1 MQNGPTGFSL
11 AAVEANQEVL
21 IERILFPLLSDFCAP
36 LGISEGS
43 VVRCRAAS
51 LRRLYLFNGV
61 GRTVAIDRDRARF
74 ILVAPARANDV
85 PAPRTSTLS

>member
-1 MQNGPTGFSL
+1 MENGPTGFSL
-11 AAVEANQEVL
+11 AAVEANQEVF

-51 LRRLYLFNGV
+51 LRRLYLANDD

-74 ILVAPARANDV
+74 IRVAPARADNAAV
-85 PAPRTSTLS
+85 PRTFALP